1 MHALISRPLA
11 LAIGLAVSGT
21 AFGFSFNAS
30 DLDRAIPVCQDLNGF
45 VNAKWLAA
53 NPVPADRST
62 WGTFEVL
69 DEASLAAQ
77 HAIVEAAA
85 GQADAAEPG
94 SIKQKIGWF
103 YGAGMD
109 EAAID
114 KLGYTPI
121 KPYLDEIAA
130 LKTPEE
136 LTTWLRKDFA
146 SGHGIPFRFGGR
158 ADYKNSQMTIAYAF
172 QGGLGLPER
181 DYYLKDTPDFQA
193 KRKAYVAHIQRML
206 ELAGTPAKAAQ
217 EQAKW
222 VMEFETRLA
231 KASLGR
237 IEMRDPNNQYH
248 FVSVADANKVTP
260 HFDWAA
266 FFTAQGADVK
276 NGFSLSQPK
285 FFAELDAMLASVPM
299 AHWQAY
305 LRFHT
310 IDDAA
315 PYLSAPFVAASFDF
329 HEKTMRGQKE
339 QKPRWKQVLSATNSE
354 LGMAL
359 GELYVAKE
367 FSPEAKA
374 AALQLVHNVAA
385 ALKTR
390 IQNLDW
396 MSAQTKEKAL
406 AKWASF
412 TPKIGYPDKWRDWS
426 GLTLKPGDYFGNV
439 LAAEKFNYD
448 WNIAKIGKPV
458 DRSEWHMTPQT
469 VNAYYNATM
478 NEIVFPA
485 AILQPPFFDAKADD
499 ALNYGGIGAVIGHEM
514 SHGYDD
520 KGSQFDAQGNF
531 NNWWTEADR
540 KAFDART
547 DKLVKQFD
555 AYSPIDDLHV
565 KGKLTLGENIADLGG
580 LATAYDALQI
590 ALKDNPAEAREK
602 IDGFTEDQRFFLNW
616 ATVWRRNFRPDELK
630 LRLNTD
636 PHAPAMFRA
645 IGAPSNMPAFAKAF
659 DCKAGDKMVRPADE
673 RVKIW

>member
-1 MHALISRPLA
+1 MHALVSRPLA
-11 LAIGLAVSGT
+11 LAIGLAISSAAG
-21 AFGFSFNAS
+21 AFSFSAS
-30 DLDRAIPVCQDLNGF
+30 DLDRAIAPCQDFNGF

-69 DEASLAAQ
+69 EEASLAAQ
-77 HAIVEAAA
+77 HGIVDAAA
-85 GQADAAEPG
+85 VHAEHAKAG
-94 SIKQKIGWF
+94 SIEQKIGWF

-114 KLGYTPI
+114 KLGDAPI
-121 KPYLDEIAA
+121 KPTLAQIEA

-136 LTTWLRKDFA
+136 LVAWLRADFA
-146 SGHGIPFRFGGR
+146 RGQGIPFRFGGR
-158 ADYKNSQMTIAYAF
+158 ADYKNSTMTIAYAF

-206 ELAGTPAKAAQ
+206 ELAGTPAKAAA
-217 EQAKW
+217 EQAQW
-222 VMEFETRLA
+222 VMAFETRLA
-231 KASLGR
+231 KASIGR

-260 HFDWAA
+260 NFDWAA

-285 FFAELDAMLASVPM
+285 FFAELDAMIASVPM
-299 AHWQAY
+299 THWQAY
-305 LRFHT
+305 LRYHT
-310 IDDAA
+310 IDNAA
-315 PYLSAPFVAASFDF
+315 PYLSKPFVAASFDF
-329 HEKTMRGQKE
+329 HDQTMRGQKE

-367 FSPEAKA
+367 FSPESKA
-374 AALQLVHNVAA
+374 AALELVHNVAA

-396 MSAQTKEKAL
+396 MSAETKKKAL
-406 AKWASF
+406 EKWASF
-412 TPKIGYPDKWRDWS
+412 TPKIGYPDTWRDWS
-426 GLTLKPGDYFGNV
+426 GLTLKPGDYFGNL

-485 AILQPPFFDAKADD
+485 AILQAPFFDAKADD

-520 KGSQFDAQGNF
+520 KGSQFDASGNF
-531 NNWWTEADR
+531 NNWWTDADR

-547 DKLVKQFD
+547 DKLVQQFD

-590 ALKDNPAEAREK
+590 ALKAKPAEAKEK

-616 ATVWRRNFRPDELK
+616 ATVWRRNFRPEELK

-636 PHAPAMFRA
+636 SHAPAMFRA
-645 IGAPSNMPAFAKAF
+645 IGAPSNMPAFAQAF